1 MTEMKN
7 ENDLLTVDDRL
18 DLGHA
23 HDSFDVLRSVVG
35 ETKGCAFQ
43 RSIINQTLEDGP
55 ELGNFA
61 LLWDARVV
69 DENQVG
75 DEAKL
80 VERFL
85 DVGSDGFW
93 GRLEV

>member
-1 MTEMKN
+1 MKK

-23 HDSFDVLRSVVG
+23 HDSFDILRSVVG
-35 ETKGCAFQ
+35 KTKGCAFQ

-55 ELGNFA
+55 ELGNLA
-61 LLWDARVV
+61 LLWYTGVV

-85 DVGSDGFW
+85 DVGSDGVW
-93 GRLEV
+93 GRLQV